1 MRYFQGGYE
10 VIHISMG
17 YFQEGYEV
25 IHILMGYFAYVMIIL
40 GLNIALLK
48 TRFQC
53 PHFSNLVNGVCCLVH
68 GRNLWA
74 TMHVHEWI
82 PNEWHTQ
89 PFSSQTRLVTWQAFT
104 SVRSSPY
111 KSSFLCFPK
120 YMSPH
125 DSSSITKSPYKVH
138 MPPLL
143 WWPPPPSI
151 SLLSTTHSLECFGDP
166 LV

>member
-68 GRNLWA
+68 GRNL
-74 TMHVHEWI
+74 
-82 PNEWHTQ
+82 
-89 PFSSQTRLVTWQAFT
+89 
-104 SVRSSPY
+104 
-111 KSSFLCFPK
+111 
-120 YMSPH
+120 
-125 DSSSITKSPYKVH
+125 
-138 MPPLL
+138 
-143 WWPPPPSI
+143 
-151 SLLSTTHSLECFGDP
+151 
-166 LV
+166 